1 MATRK
6 ISPHIWIYPSE
17 EEPRLNAAFA
27 RARYVRVLLSS
38 LINRFFCRGGGGI
51 GIEFGPLP
59 VKTVNRVALHT
70 AKTIARA
77 RTHARIRAARRA
89 PPTSRPTRF
98 PTGPHT
104 TPATNASPPYLRRAH
119 GAPKPSSLRA
129 TYQRAHSSIP
139 SSEGGEA
146 RGGGLICGRD

>member
-77 RTHARIRAARRA
+77 RTHASVPHAARRLRLVPRGSRPDPTPHL
-89 PPTSRPTRF
+89 PPT
-98 PTGPHT
+98 H
-104 TPATNASPPYLRRAH
+104 LR
-119 GAPKPSSLRA
+119 
-129 TYQRAHSSIP
+129 
-139 SSEGGEA
+139 
-146 RGGGLICGRD
+146 LI